1 MRRGWLIYDSKGAE
15 RNRWFIGECLRL
27 AAEKGLSL
35 GLKIYDGAPFESHPD
50 FALVRTISPALSAD
64 LQGAG
69 ARLFNSS
76 AVSCLA
82 NDKWQ
87 TYLSAKA
94 MGIVTLP
101 TQLSAC
107 SKEDSSFG
115 YPVVV
120 KSRDGHGGAEVYKI
134 DSQIEYQTF
143 FKDHLAERYIT
154 QAFCSE
160 VGKDLRVYVLGGRI
174 LAGVLRT
181 SKVDFRSNFSLGGTV
196 ECIPVP
202 QEIQKVVESLQE
214 KYAFDFVGID
224 FIRHE
229 GQWVL
234 NEIED
239 VVGSRMLYQTTSL
252 DVARLYIEYVADVV
266 KKL

>member
-1 MRRGWLIYDSKGAE
+1 MKHGWLIYDSKGVG
-15 RNRWFIGECLRL
+15 RNRWFIDECLRL
-27 AAEKGLSL
+27 AAEAGLLL
-35 GLKIYDGAPFESHPD
+35 GLKIYDGTPFESFPD

-69 ARLFNSS
+69 TRLFNSC

-87 TYLSAKA
+87 TYLSAVR
-94 MGIVTLP
+94 MGMAVLP

-107 SKEDSSFG
+107 CKDASPFG

-134 DSQIEYQTF
+134 DSQTEYQAF
-143 FKDHLAERYIT
+143 FKANVPEQYIT

-160 VGKDLRVYVLGGRI
+160 PGKDLRVYVLGGRI

-202 QEIQKVVESLQE
+202 HEIQKMVEFLQE

-224 FIRHE
+224 FIRHD

-239 VVGSRMLYQTTSL
+239 VVGSRMLYQATSL
-252 DVARLYIEYVADVV
+252 DVAKLYIEYVADAV